1 MMKNK
6 LGKMLEAIADGYAY
20 GFEEIV
26 VPDYNKETETTE
38 IIIWVEDPRYNE
50 TQDPTN
56 MVITLTLK

>member
-1 MMKNK
+1 MMENK

-26 VPDYNKETETTE
+26 VPDYETETETTE
-38 IIIWVEDPRYNE
+38 IVIWVEDPQSNE
-50 TQDPTN
+50 MQDPN